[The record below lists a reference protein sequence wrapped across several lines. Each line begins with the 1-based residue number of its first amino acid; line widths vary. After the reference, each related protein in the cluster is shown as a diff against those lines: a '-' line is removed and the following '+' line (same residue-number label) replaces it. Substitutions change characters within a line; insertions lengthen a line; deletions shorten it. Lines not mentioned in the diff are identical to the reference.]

1 MQAFETC
8 LVDLRESFAK
18 FAEQTGDTPDK
29 IAKGSEFVTFLLGR
43 VFPPP
48 PQRPAGAA
56 QPKKTSASA

>member
-29 IAKGSEFVTFLLGR
+29 IAKGPEFVTFLLGR
-43 VFPPP
+43 VFPP